1 MKSLIEYT
9 RNNVSTNECRVRLEE
24 PDKSSKGCVENFLIG
39 WDVNNVQ
46 IYDVWGWDY
55 ALCSGTPM
63 KSYRVS
69 LDDKPHLNGFLKA
82 HMKHFVQE
90 EDKRFQKA
98 SDF

>member
-9 RNNVSTNECRVRLEE
+9 KNNVSTNECRVRLEE
-24 PDKSSKGCVENFLIG
+24 PDKSSKGCVEDILIG

-46 IYDVWGWDY
+46 IYDVLGLDY
-55 ALCSGTPM
+55 TLFSGAPM

-82 HMKHFVQE
+82 HTEHIVQE
-90 EDKRFQKA
+90 
-98 SDF
+98 